1 MVWCLGVCPF
11 FKGAGQ
17 GSLKE
22 IVIIINITIMT
33 TEIQSPRQKYWKPT
47 DEKLLEEWADHG
59 KSFRWMHEQSRV
71 KFWKRNIQFQVPVII
86 LSTLTGAANFA
97 QERVPVDYQ
106 GYYAII
112 VGFFNI
118 IAGII
123 ATIQTFLKVS
133 ESLEGHR
140 VASVAWGKYY
150 HNVKTELQ
158 KEPEDREDVVDFMKY
173 AKMEYEKLVEQS
185 PPIPPEIVN
194 RLKEN
199 VDKSEVHVH
208 LPPNAGVFERIDIG
222 KQGIRMV
229 PESMIEKVVPKEKS
243 SMERVLQELDKSD
256 NLPRTE
262 RKLSR
267 AVSFAPSAYEQE
279 QGNSVLS
286 LSNKLMSSF
295 NQKADQ
301 VVVEIKKEA
310 EDSGA
315 GIVNEK

>member
-1 MVWCLGVCPF
+1 
-11 FKGAGQ
+11 
-17 GSLKE
+17 
-22 IVIIINITIMT
+22 MT
-33 TEIQSPRQKYWKPT
+33 TEIQSPRQKYWKKT
-47 DEKLLEEWADHG
+47 DENLLEEWADHG

-71 KFWKRNIQFQVPVII
+71 KFWKRNIQFQIPVII

-97 QERVPVDYQ
+97 QERVPTDYQ

-123 ATIQTFLKVS
+123 ATVQTFLKVS

-199 VDKSEVHVH
+199 VGKSEVHVH
-208 LPPNAGVFERIDIG
+208 LPPNAGVFERIEIG

-229 PESMIEKVVPKEKS
+229 PESSIVQITQKEKS
-243 SMERVLQELDKSD
+243 NMEKVLNEIDNSD

-267 AVSFAPSAYEQE
+267 AVSFAPMAHAQE
-279 QGNSVLS
+279 EGNIS

-295 NQKADQ
+295 NAVIMETIQSDNNEKS
-301 VVVEIKKEA
+301 
-310 EDSGA
+310 EDSGV
-315 GIVNEK
+315 GIGDGKE

>member
-1 MVWCLGVCPF
+1 M
-11 FKGAGQ
+11 
-17 GSLKE
+17 S
-22 IVIIINITIMT
+22 T
-33 TEIQSPRQKYWKPT
+33 TEVQSPRQKYWKKT
-47 DEKLLEEWADHG
+47 DENLLEEWADHG

-97 QERVPVDYQ
+97 QERVPVEYQ
-106 GYYAII
+106 GYYAIT

-158 KEPEDREDVVDFMKY
+158 KEPDDREDVVDFMKY

-185 PPIPPEIVN
+185 PPIPPEIVE
-194 RLKEN
+194 RLKSN

-208 LPPNAGVFERIDIG
+208 LPPNAGVFERIEIG
-222 KQGIRMV
+222 KQGVRMV
-229 PESMIEKVVPKEKS
+229 PEVVQAVREKTN
-243 SMERVLQELDKSD
+243 MERVLQELDKSES
-256 NLPRTE
+256 LPRTE

-267 AVSFAPSAYEQE
+267 AVSFAPAVSLNEAN
-279 QGNSVLS
+279 GPLS

-295 NQKADQ
+295 NGVGVSVA
-301 VVVEIKKEA
+301 VEPEKT
-310 EDSGA
+310 DSGA
-315 GIVNEK
+315 GVGGDAKE

>member
-1 MVWCLGVCPF
+1 MKIQYLQNIEL
-11 FKGAGQ
+11 KYKSRIQ
-17 GSLKE
+17 LKE
-22 IVIIINITIMT
+22 KLLFIIMSS
-33 TEIQSPRQKYWKPT
+33 TEVQPPRQKYWKKT
-47 DEKLLEEWADHG
+47 DENLLEEWADHG
-59 KSFRWMHEQSRV
+59 KSFRWMHEQARL
-71 KFWKRNIQFQVPVII
+71 KFWKKNIQFQVPVII

-97 QERVPVDYQ
+97 QERVSPEYQ
-106 GYYAII
+106 GYYAIT

-185 PPIPPEIVN
+185 PPIPPAIVD
-194 RLKEN
+194 RLKSN
-199 VDKSEVHVH
+199 VNKSEVHVH
-208 LPPNAGVFERIDIG
+208 LPPNAGVFERIEIG

-229 PESMIEKVVPKEKS
+229 PESSVAQVAIKEKS
-243 SMERVLQELDKSD
+243 NMERVLQEIDNSE

-267 AVSFAPSAYEQE
+267 AVSFAPAVALNEASGA
-279 QGNSVLS
+279 LS

-295 NQKADQ
+295 NGVALA
-301 VVVEIKKEA
+301 VEPA
-310 EDSGA
+310 ENDSGA
-315 GIVNEK
+315 GVGDAKE

>member
-1 MVWCLGVCPF
+1 MSSTDV
-11 FKGAGQ
+11 
-17 GSLKE
+17 
-22 IVIIINITIMT
+22 
-33 TEIQSPRQKYWKPT
+33 QSPRQKYWKKT
-47 DEKLLEEWADHG
+47 DENLLEEWADHG
-59 KSFRWMHEQSRV
+59 KSFRWMHEQARL
-71 KFWKRNIQFQVPVII
+71 KFWKKNIQFQVPVII

-97 QERVPVDYQ
+97 QERVAQEYQ
-106 GYYAII
+106 GYYAIT

-185 PPIPPEIVN
+185 PPIPPAIVE
-194 RLKEN
+194 RLKAN

-208 LPPNAGVFERIDIG
+208 LPPNVGVFEKIEIG
-222 KQGIRMV
+222 KQGVRMV
-229 PESMIEKVVPKEKS
+229 PEVVQAVREKTN
-243 SMERVLQELDKSD
+243 MERVLQELDKSES
-256 NLPRTE
+256 LPRTE

-267 AVSFAPSAYEQE
+267 AVSFAPAVAHNEAS
-279 QGNSVLS
+279 GPLS

-295 NQKADQ
+295 NGVA
-301 VVVEIKKEA
+301 VPVAVEPEKT
-310 EDSGA
+310 DSGA
-315 GIVNEK
+315 GVGGDAKE

>member
-1 MVWCLGVCPF
+1 
-11 FKGAGQ
+11 
-17 GSLKE
+17 
-22 IVIIINITIMT
+22 MT
-33 TEIQSPRQKYWKPT
+33 TEITSPRQKYWKPT

-97 QERVPVDYQ
+97 QERVPVEYQ

-199 VDKSEVHVH
+199 VGKSEVHVH
-208 LPPNAGVFERIDIG
+208 LPPNTGVFERIEIG

-229 PESMIEKVVPKEKS
+229 PESSIAHTVSKEKS
-243 SMERVLQELDKSD
+243 NMERVLQEMDNSD

-267 AVSFAPSAYEQE
+267 AVSFAPMAHTQE
-279 QGNSVLS
+279 EGNIS
-286 LSNKLMSSF
+286 LSNKLMSTF
-295 NQKADQ
+295 NQGGNDVTI
-301 VVVEIKKEA
+301 VVKKE
-310 EDSGA
+310 EDTEVG
-315 GIVNEK
+315 VEEKI

>member
-1 MVWCLGVCPF
+1 M
-11 FKGAGQ
+11 
-17 GSLKE
+17 
-22 IVIIINITIMT
+22 TT
-33 TEIQSPRQKYWKPT
+33 TEITSPRQKYWKKT
-47 DEKLLEEWADHG
+47 DENLLEEWADHS
-59 KSFRWMHEQSRV
+59 KSYRWMHEQSRV
-71 KFWKRNIQFQVPVII
+71 KFWKRNIQFQIPVII

-97 QERVPVDYQ
+97 QERVPTDYQ

-123 ATIQTFLKVS
+123 ATVQTFLKVS

-199 VDKSEVHVH
+199 VGKSEVHVH
-208 LPPNAGVFERIDIG
+208 LPPNAGVFERIEIG

-229 PESMIEKVVPKEKS
+229 PESSIVQITQKEKS
-243 SMERVLQELDKSD
+243 NMERVLNEIENSD

-267 AVSFAPSAYEQE
+267 AVSFAPMAHAQE
-279 QGNSVLS
+279 EGNIS

-295 NQKADQ
+295 SQ
-301 VVVEIKKEA
+301 VGKDVAIVVNNAEPSD

-315 GIVNEK
+315 GAGAGIEDGK

>member
-1 MVWCLGVCPF
+1 M
-11 FKGAGQ
+11 
-17 GSLKE
+17 S
-22 IVIIINITIMT
+22 T
-33 TEIQSPRQKYWKPT
+33 TEVQSPRQKYWKKT
-47 DEKLLEEWADHG
+47 DENLLEEWADHG
-59 KSFRWMHEQSRV
+59 KSFRWMHEQARL
-71 KFWKRNIQFQVPVII
+71 KFWKKNIQFQVPVII

-97 QERVPVDYQ
+97 QERVDPAYQ
-106 GYYAII
+106 GYYAIV

-185 PPIPPEIVN
+185 PPIPPAIVE
-194 RLKEN
+194 RLKSN
-199 VDKSEVHVH
+199 INKSDVHVY
-208 LPPNAGVFERIDIG
+208 LPPNAGVFERIEIG

-229 PESMIEKVVPKEKS
+229 PESSVAQVATKEKS
-243 SMERVLQELDKSD
+243 NMERVLQEIDKSD
-256 NLPRTE
+256 SLPRTE

-267 AVSFAPSAYEQE
+267 AVSFAPALAQNETS
-279 QGNSVLS
+279 GPLS

-295 NQKADQ
+295 NGVA
-301 VVVEIKKEA
+301 VAVEPA
-310 EDSGA
+310 QNDSGA
-315 GIVNEK
+315 GVGGDAKE

>member
-1 MVWCLGVCPF
+1 
-11 FKGAGQ
+11 
-17 GSLKE
+17 
-22 IVIIINITIMT
+22 MT
-33 TEIQSPRQKYWKPT
+33 STEVQSPRQKYWKKT
-47 DEKLLEEWADHG
+47 DENLLEEWADHG
-59 KSFRWMHEQSRV
+59 KSFRWMHEQARL
-71 KFWKRNIQFQVPVII
+71 KFWKKNIQFQVPVII

-97 QERVPVDYQ
+97 QERVAPEYQ
-106 GYYAII
+106 GYYAIT

-185 PPIPPEIVN
+185 PPIPPAIVE
-194 RLKEN
+194 RLKLN

-208 LPPNAGVFERIDIG
+208 LPPNVGVFEKIEIG

-229 PESMIEKVVPKEKS
+229 PESSVAQVAIKEKS
-243 SMERVLQELDKSD
+243 NMERVLQEIDGSD

-267 AVSFAPSAYEQE
+267 AVSFAPAVALNEAN
-279 QGNSVLS
+279 GPLS

-295 NQKADQ
+295 NGVA
-301 VVVEIKKEA
+301 VAVEAA
-310 EDSGA
+310 ENDSGA
-315 GIVNEK
+315 GVGGDGKE

>member
-1 MVWCLGVCPF
+1 MSNEV
-11 FKGAGQ
+11 
-17 GSLKE
+17 
-22 IVIIINITIMT
+22 
-33 TEIQSPRQKYWKPT
+33 QSPRQKFWKKT
-47 DEKLLEEWADHG
+47 DENLLEEWADHG
-59 KSFRWMHEQSRV
+59 KSFRWMHEQARL
-71 KFWKRNIQFQVPVII
+71 KFWKKNIQFQVPVII

-97 QERVPVDYQ
+97 QERVDPAYQ
-106 GYYAII
+106 GYYAIT

-185 PPIPPEIVN
+185 PPIPPAIVD
-194 RLKEN
+194 RLKSN

-208 LPPNAGVFERIDIG
+208 LPPNVGVFEKIEIG
-222 KQGIRMV
+222 KQGVRMV
-229 PESMIEKVVPKEKS
+229 PEVVQAVREKTN
-243 SMERVLQELDKSD
+243 MERVLQELDKSES
-256 NLPRTE
+256 LPRTE

-267 AVSFAPSAYEQE
+267 AVSFAPSVAHNEAS
-279 QGNSVLS
+279 GPLS

-295 NQKADQ
+295 NGVGVSVAVEPEKA
-301 VVVEIKKEA
+301 
-310 EDSGA
+310 DSGA
-315 GIVNEK
+315 GVGGDAKE

>member
-1 MVWCLGVCPF
+1 M
-11 FKGAGQ
+11 
-17 GSLKE
+17 SS
-22 IVIIINITIMT
+22 
-33 TEIQSPRQKYWKPT
+33 TEVQPPRQKYWKKT
-47 DEKLLEEWADHG
+47 DENLLEEWADHG
-59 KSFRWMHEQSRV
+59 KSFRWMHEQARL
-71 KFWKRNIQFQVPVII
+71 KFWKKNIQFQVPVII

-97 QERVPVDYQ
+97 QERVSPEYQ
-106 GYYAII
+106 GYYAIT

-185 PPIPPEIVN
+185 PPIPPVIVE
-194 RLKEN
+194 RLKSN
-199 VDKSEVHVH
+199 VNKSEVHVH
-208 LPPNAGVFERIDIG
+208 LPPNVGVFEKIEIG

-229 PESMIEKVVPKEKS
+229 PESSVAQIATKEKS
-243 SMERVLQELDKSD
+243 NMERVLQEIDGSD
-256 NLPRTE
+256 SLPRTE

-267 AVSFAPSAYEQE
+267 AVSFAPAVALNEASGA
-279 QGNSVLS
+279 LS

-295 NQKADQ
+295 NGVALT
-301 VVVEIKKEA
+301 VEPSQN
-310 EDSGA
+310 DSGA
-315 GIVNEK
+315 GVGDAKE

>member
-1 MVWCLGVCPF
+1 
-11 FKGAGQ
+11 
-17 GSLKE
+17 
-22 IVIIINITIMT
+22 MT
-33 TEIQSPRQKYWKPT
+33 NEVQTPRQKYWKKT
-47 DEKLLEEWADHG
+47 DENLLEEWADHG
-59 KSFRWMHEQSRV
+59 KSFRWMHDQSRL
-71 KFWKRNIQFQVPVII
+71 KFWKKNIQFQVPVII

-97 QERVPVDYQ
+97 QERVDPAYQ
-106 GYYAII
+106 GYYAIT

-185 PPIPPEIVN
+185 PPIPPAIVD
-194 RLKEN
+194 RLKAN

-208 LPPNAGVFERIDIG
+208 LPPNAGVFERIEIG

-229 PESMIEKVVPKEKS
+229 PESSIAQVAIKEKS
-243 SMERVLQELDKSD
+243 NMERVLQEIDNSE

-267 AVSFAPSAYEQE
+267 AVSFAPVVALNEASGA
-279 QGNSVLS
+279 LS

-295 NQKADQ
+295 NGVAVAVEQ
-301 VVVEIKKEA
+301 VKS
-310 EDSGA
+310 DSGA
-315 GIVNEK
+315 GVGDAKE

>member
-1 MVWCLGVCPF
+1 
-11 FKGAGQ
+11 
-17 GSLKE
+17 
-22 IVIIINITIMT
+22 MT
-33 TEIQSPRQKYWKPT
+33 SEIQSPRQKYWKKT
-47 DEKLLEEWADHG
+47 DENLLEEWADHG
-59 KSFRWMHEQSRV
+59 KSFRWMHEQSRL
-71 KFWKRNIQFQVPVII
+71 KFWKKNIQFQIPVII

-97 QERVPVDYQ
+97 QERVDPAYQ
-106 GYYAII
+106 GYYAIV

-185 PPIPPEIVN
+185 PPIPQAIVD
-194 RLKEN
+194 RLKAN
-199 VDKSEVHVH
+199 INKSDVHVH
-208 LPPNAGVFERIDIG
+208 LPPNAGVFERIEIG

-229 PESMIEKVVPKEKS
+229 PESLVTQVALKEKS
-243 SMERVLQELDKSD
+243 NMEKVLNEIDKSD
-256 NLPRTE
+256 SVPRTE

-267 AVSFAPSAYEQE
+267 AVSFAPALTVNE
-279 QGNSVLS
+279 GNIS

-295 NQKADQ
+295 NQVPKDVAIT
-301 VVVEIKKEA
+301 VESIKPIEN
-310 EDSGA
+310 DSGA
-315 GIVNEK
+315 GVGVGVGDEKE

>member
-1 MVWCLGVCPF
+1 M
-11 FKGAGQ
+11 
-17 GSLKE
+17 
-22 IVIIINITIMT
+22 TT

-97 QERVPVDYQ
+97 QERVPVEYQ

-158 KEPEDREDVVDFMKY
+158 KEPDDREDVVDFMKY

-185 PPIPPEIVN
+185 PPIPPEIVD
-194 RLKEN
+194 RLKTN
-199 VDKSEVHVH
+199 VDNSDVHVH
-208 LPPNAGVFERIDIG
+208 LTPNAGVFEKIEIG

-229 PESMIEKVVPKEKS
+229 PESLVLNSPKEKS
-243 SMERVLQELDKSD
+243 SMERVLQELDKTD

-262 RKLSR
+262 RRLSR
-267 AVSFAPSAYEQE
+267 AVSFAPNARAHIEE

-295 NQKADQ
+295 NVD
-301 VVVEIKKEA
+301 IKKEV

-315 GIVNEK
+315 GIVDEKK

>member
-1 MVWCLGVCPF
+1 
-11 FKGAGQ
+11 
-17 GSLKE
+17 
-22 IVIIINITIMT
+22 MT
-33 TEIQSPRQKYWKPT
+33 TDVQSPRQKYWKPT

-97 QERVPVDYQ
+97 QERVPAEYQ
-106 GYYAII
+106 GYYAIT

-158 KEPEDREDVVDFMKY
+158 KEPDDREDVVDFMKY

-185 PPIPPEIVN
+185 PPIPPEIVD
-194 RLKEN
+194 RLKTN
-199 VDKSEVHVH
+199 VDKSDVHVH
-208 LPPNAGVFERIDIG
+208 LPPNAGVFEKIEIG

-229 PESMIEKVVPKEKS
+229 PESMIQKVVPKEKS
-243 SMERVLQELDKSD
+243 SMEKVLQELDKSD
-256 NLPRTE
+256 TLPRTE
-262 RKLSR
+262 RRLSR
-267 AVSFAPSAYEQE
+267 AVSFAPNARAHIEE
-279 QGNSVLS
+279 PVNTGIS
-286 LSNKLMSSF
+286 LSNRLMSSF
-295 NQKADQ
+295 NQKAEEIK
-301 VVVEIKKEA
+301 VEVKKEA

-315 GIVNEK
+315 GVGDEKQ

>member
-1 MVWCLGVCPF
+1 M
-11 FKGAGQ
+11 
-17 GSLKE
+17 SS
-22 IVIIINITIMT
+22 
-33 TEIQSPRQKYWKPT
+33 TEVQSPRQKYWKKT
-47 DEKLLEEWADHG
+47 DENLLEEWADHG
-59 KSFRWMHEQSRV
+59 KSFRWMHEQARV
-71 KFWKRNIQFQVPVII
+71 KFWKKNIQFQVPVII

-97 QERVPVDYQ
+97 QERVPVEYQ
-106 GYYAII
+106 GYYAIT

-158 KEPEDREDVVDFMKY
+158 KEPDDREDVVDFMKY

-185 PPIPPEIVN
+185 PPIPPAIVD
-194 RLKEN
+194 RLKSN

-208 LPPNAGVFERIDIG
+208 LPPNVGVFEKIEIG

-229 PESMIEKVVPKEKS
+229 PEVVQAVREKTN
-243 SMERVLQELDKSD
+243 MERVLQELDKSES
-256 NLPRTE
+256 LPRTE

-267 AVSFAPSAYEQE
+267 AVSFAPSVAHNEVS
-279 QGNSVLS
+279 GPLS

-295 NQKADQ
+295 NGVA
-301 VVVEIKKEA
+301 VPVAVEPEKT
-310 EDSGA
+310 DSGA
-315 GIVNEK
+315 GVGGDAKE

>member
-1 MVWCLGVCPF
+1 M
-11 FKGAGQ
+11 
-17 GSLKE
+17 S
-22 IVIIINITIMT
+22 T
-33 TEIQSPRQKYWKPT
+33 TDVQSPRQKYWKKT
-47 DEKLLEEWADHG
+47 DENLLEEWADHG
-59 KSFRWMHEQSRV
+59 KSFRWMHEQARV

-97 QERVPVDYQ
+97 QERVPVEYQ

-194 RLKEN
+194 SLKEN

-208 LPPNAGVFERIDIG
+208 LPPNAGVFERIEIG

-229 PESMIEKVVPKEKS
+229 PEIAVLNTPKEKS
-243 SMERVLQELDKSD
+243 NMERVLQEIDGSD
-256 NLPRTE
+256 SLPRTE

-267 AVSFAPSAYEQE
+267 AVSFAPAVAINEAN
-279 QGNSVLS
+279 GPLS

-295 NQKADQ
+295 NG
-301 VVVEIKKEA
+301 VVVAIEQVNS
-310 EDSGA
+310 DSGA
-315 GIVNEK
+315 GVGVDEKE

>member
-1 MVWCLGVCPF
+1 
-11 FKGAGQ
+11 
-17 GSLKE
+17 
-22 IVIIINITIMT
+22 MT

-59 KSFRWMHEQSRV
+59 KSFRWMHEQARV

-106 GYYAII
+106 GYYAIT

-140 VASVAWGKYY
+140 VASVSWGKYY

-158 KEPEDREDVVDFMKY
+158 KEPDDREDVVDFMKY

-185 PPIPPEIVN
+185 PPIPLEIVN

-208 LPPNAGVFERIDIG
+208 LPPNAGVFEKIEIG

-229 PESMIEKVVPKEKS
+229 PESMIKKDEPKEKS
-243 SMERVLQELDKSD
+243 SMERVLKELEKSD

-267 AVSFAPSAYEQE
+267 AVSFAPNARAHIEESTNT
-279 QGNSVLS
+279 GIS
-286 LSNKLMSSF
+286 LSNKLMNSF
-295 NQKADQ
+295 NEKVEEVG
-301 VVVEIKKEA
+301 VVVKKEV
-310 EDSGA
+310 EDFGA
-315 GIVNEK
+315 GVVDEK

>member
-1 MVWCLGVCPF
+1 M
-11 FKGAGQ
+11 
-17 GSLKE
+17 S
-22 IVIIINITIMT
+22 T
-33 TEIQSPRQKYWKPT
+33 TEVQSPRQQYWKKT
-47 DEKLLEEWADHG
+47 DENLLEEWADHG
-59 KSFRWMHEQSRV
+59 KSFRWMHDQSRL
-71 KFWKRNIQFQVPVII
+71 KFWKKNIQFQVPVII

-97 QERVPVDYQ
+97 QERVDPAYQ
-106 GYYAII
+106 GYYAIT

-185 PPIPPEIVN
+185 PPIPPVIVE
-194 RLKEN
+194 RLKAN
-199 VDKSEVHVH
+199 INKSDVHVH
-208 LPPNAGVFERIDIG
+208 LPPNAGVFERIEIG

-229 PESMIEKVVPKEKS
+229 PESSVAQIATKEKS
-243 SMERVLQELDKSD
+243 NLERVLQEMDKSD
-256 NLPRTE
+256 SLPRTE

-267 AVSFAPSAYEQE
+267 AVSFAPGVALNEANGQ
-279 QGNSVLS
+279 LS

-295 NQKADQ
+295 NGGAIA
-301 VVVEIKKEA
+301 VAVEPA
-310 EDSGA
+310 ANDSGA
-315 GIVNEK
+315 GVGGDAKE

>member
-1 MVWCLGVCPF
+1 
-11 FKGAGQ
+11 
-17 GSLKE
+17 
-22 IVIIINITIMT
+22 MT
-33 TEIQSPRQKYWKPT
+33 TTDVTSPRQKYWKKT
-47 DEKLLEEWADHG
+47 DENLLEEWADHG

-97 QERVPVDYQ
+97 QERVPSEYQ

-199 VDKSEVHVH
+199 VGKSEIHVH
-208 LPPNAGVFERIDIG
+208 LPPNAGVFERIEIG

-229 PESMIEKVVPKEKS
+229 PESSIIQVATSKEKS
-243 SMERVLQELDKSD
+243 NMERVLNEIDNSD

-267 AVSFAPSAYEQE
+267 AVSFAPIAHAQE
-279 QGNSVLS
+279 EGNIS

-295 NQKADQ
+295 NQGPKDVAIT
-301 VVVEIKKEA
+301 VESVEPIEN
-310 EDSGA
+310 DSGA
-315 GIVNEK
+315 GVSNEKE

>member
-1 MVWCLGVCPF
+1 M
-11 FKGAGQ
+11 
-17 GSLKE
+17 S
-22 IVIIINITIMT
+22 T
-33 TEIQSPRQKYWKPT
+33 TEVQSPRQKYWKKT
-47 DEKLLEEWADHG
+47 DENLLEEWADHG
-59 KSFRWMHEQSRV
+59 KSFRWMHEQARL
-71 KFWKRNIQFQVPVII
+71 KFWKKNIQFQVPVII

-97 QERVPVDYQ
+97 QERVSPEYQ
-106 GYYAII
+106 GYYAIT

-158 KEPEDREDVVDFMKY
+158 KEPDDREDVVDFMKY

-185 PPIPPEIVN
+185 PPIPPEIVE
-194 RLKEN
+194 RLKSN
-199 VDKSEVHVH
+199 VNKSEVHVH
-208 LPPNAGVFERIDIG
+208 LPPNAGVFERIEIG

-229 PESMIEKVVPKEKS
+229 PESSIAQVAIKEKS
-243 SMERVLQELDKSD
+243 NMERVLQEIDGSD
-256 NLPRTE
+256 SLPRTE

-267 AVSFAPSAYEQE
+267 AVSFAPALALNEASGA
-279 QGNSVLS
+279 LS

-295 NQKADQ
+295 NGIA
-301 VVVEIKKEA
+301 VAVEPA
-310 EDSGA
+310 QNDSGA
-315 GIVNEK
+315 GVGGDAKE

>member
-1 MVWCLGVCPF
+1 M
-11 FKGAGQ
+11 
-17 GSLKE
+17 S
-22 IVIIINITIMT
+22 T
-33 TEIQSPRQKYWKPT
+33 TEVQSPRQKYWKKT
-47 DEKLLEEWADHG
+47 DENLLEEWADHG
-59 KSFRWMHEQSRV
+59 KSFRWMHEQARL
-71 KFWKRNIQFQVPVII
+71 KFWKKNIQFQVPVII

-97 QERVPVDYQ
+97 QERVDPAYQ
-106 GYYAII
+106 GYYAIT

-185 PPIPPEIVN
+185 PPIPPAIVE
-194 RLKEN
+194 RLKSN
-199 VDKSEVHVH
+199 VSKSEVHVH
-208 LPPNAGVFERIDIG
+208 LPPNAGVFERIEIG

-229 PESMIEKVVPKEKS
+229 LESSVAQVATKEKS
-243 SMERVLQELDKSD
+243 NMERVLQEIDESD
-256 NLPRTE
+256 SLPRTE

-267 AVSFAPSAYEQE
+267 AVSFAPALSQNEAS
-279 QGNSVLS
+279 GPLS

-295 NQKADQ
+295 NGVA
-301 VVVEIKKEA
+301 VAVEPVEN
-310 EDSGA
+310 DSGSGVGDA
-315 GIVNEK
+315 KE

>member
-1 MVWCLGVCPF
+1 MSSTDV
-11 FKGAGQ
+11 
-17 GSLKE
+17 
-22 IVIIINITIMT
+22 
-33 TEIQSPRQKYWKPT
+33 QSPRQKYWKKT
-47 DEKLLEEWADHG
+47 DENLLEEWADHG
-59 KSFRWMHEQSRV
+59 KSFRWMHEQARL
-71 KFWKRNIQFQVPVII
+71 KFWKKNIQFQVPVII

-97 QERVPVDYQ
+97 QERVDPAYQ
-106 GYYAII
+106 GYYAIT

-185 PPIPPEIVN
+185 PPIPPAIVD
-194 RLKEN
+194 RLKAN
-199 VDKSEVHVH
+199 VDKSEIHVH
-208 LPPNAGVFERIDIG
+208 LPPNVGVFEKIEIG

-229 PESMIEKVVPKEKS
+229 PEVVQAVKEKTN
-243 SMERVLQELDKSD
+243 MERVLQELDKSD
-256 NLPRTE
+256 SLPRTE

-267 AVSFAPSAYEQE
+267 AVSFAPAIALNEAN
-279 QGNSVLS
+279 GPLS

-295 NQKADQ
+295 NGVA
-301 VVVEIKKEA
+301 VAVEPVKS
-310 EDSGA
+310 DSGA
-315 GIVNEK
+315 GVGDAKE

>member
-1 MVWCLGVCPF
+1 M
-11 FKGAGQ
+11 
-17 GSLKE
+17 S
-22 IVIIINITIMT
+22 T
-33 TEIQSPRQKYWKPT
+33 TDVQLPRQKYWKKT
-47 DEKLLEEWADHG
+47 DENLLEEWADHG
-59 KSFRWMHEQSRV
+59 KSFRWMHEQARL
-71 KFWKRNIQFQVPVII
+71 KFWKKNIQFQVPVII

-97 QERVPVDYQ
+97 QERVSPEYQ
-106 GYYAII
+106 GYYAIT

-185 PPIPPEIVN
+185 PPIPPVIVD
-194 RLKEN
+194 RLKSN
-199 VDKSEVHVH
+199 VNKSDVHVH
-208 LPPNAGVFERIDIG
+208 LPPNAGVFERIEIG
-222 KQGIRMV
+222 KQGVRMV
-229 PESMIEKVVPKEKS
+229 PESSIAQVAIKEKS
-243 SMERVLQELDKSD
+243 NMERVLQEIDGSD
-256 NLPRTE
+256 SLPRTE

-267 AVSFAPSAYEQE
+267 AVSFAPAVALNEASGA
-279 QGNSVLS
+279 LS

-295 NQKADQ
+295 NGVAVSVEQ
-301 VVVEIKKEA
+301 VKS
-310 EDSGA
+310 DSGA
-315 GIVNEK
+315 GVGDAKE

>member
-1 MVWCLGVCPF
+1 
-11 FKGAGQ
+11 
-17 GSLKE
+17 
-22 IVIIINITIMT
+22 MT
-33 TEIQSPRQKYWKPT
+33 SEVKSTRQKYWKKT
-47 DEKLLEEWADHG
+47 DENLLEEWADHG
-59 KSFRWMHEQSRV
+59 KSFRWMHERARL
-71 KFWKRNIQFQVPVII
+71 KFWKKNIQFQVPVII

-97 QERVPVDYQ
+97 QERVAIEYQ
-106 GYYAII
+106 GYYAIT

-185 PPIPPEIVN
+185 PPIPPAIVMQ
-194 RLKEN
+194 LKSN

-208 LPPNAGVFERIDIG
+208 LPPNVGVFEKIEIG

-229 PESMIEKVVPKEKS
+229 PESTIMQVVNKEKS
-243 SMERVLQELDKSD
+243 NMEKVLNEIDKSD
-256 NLPRTE
+256 SLPRTE

-267 AVSFAPSAYEQE
+267 AVSFSPVISHNETS
-279 QGNSVLS
+279 GSSLS

-295 NQKADQ
+295 NNGGGEVSIVIEPPDN
-301 VVVEIKKEA
+301 
-310 EDSGA
+310 DSGA
-315 GIVNEK
+315 GVRNEKE

>member
-1 MVWCLGVCPF
+1 MT
-11 FKGAGQ
+11 
-17 GSLKE
+17 
-22 IVIIINITIMT
+22 IT
-33 TEIQSPRQKYWKPT
+33 ENSSPRQKYWKKT
-47 DEKLLEEWADHG
+47 DENLLEEWADHS
-59 KSFRWMHEQSRV
+59 KSYRWMHEQARV
-71 KFWKRNIQFQVPVII
+71 KFWKRNIQFQIPVII

-97 QERVPVDYQ
+97 QERVPTDYQ

-123 ATIQTFLKVS
+123 ATVQTFLKVS

-199 VDKSEVHVH
+199 VGKSDVHVH
-208 LPPNAGVFERIDIG
+208 LPPNAGVFERIEIG
-222 KQGIRMV
+222 KQGIKMV
-229 PESMIEKVVPKEKS
+229 PESSIIHAIPKEKS
-243 SMERVLQELDKSD
+243 NMEKVLNEIDNLD

-267 AVSFAPSAYEQE
+267 AVSFAPNAYAHTQE
-279 QGNSVLS
+279 EGNIS

-295 NQKADQ
+295 NQSDKDIA
-301 VVVEIKKEA
+301 VVIDSVELVNK
-310 EDSGA
+310 DSGA
-315 GIVNEK
+315 GIGDEKE

>member
-1 MVWCLGVCPF
+1 
-11 FKGAGQ
+11 
-17 GSLKE
+17 
-22 IVIIINITIMT
+22 MT
-33 TEIQSPRQKYWKPT
+33 TEIQSPRQKYWKKT
-47 DEKLLEEWADHG
+47 DENLLEEWADHS
-59 KSFRWMHEQSRV
+59 KSYRWMHEQSRL
-71 KFWKRNIQFQVPVII
+71 KFWKKNIQFQVPVII

-97 QERVPVDYQ
+97 QERVSPEYQ
-106 GYYAII
+106 GYYAIT

-199 VDKSEVHVH
+199 VGKSDVHVH
-208 LPPNAGVFERIDIG
+208 LPPNAGVFERIEIG

-229 PESMIEKVVPKEKS
+229 PESSIIQVATPKEKS
-243 SMERVLQELDKSD
+243 SMERVLQEMDKSD
-256 NLPRTE
+256 SLSRTE

-267 AVSFAPSAYEQE
+267 AVSFAPNARAHIEEPENSAI
-279 QGNSVLS
+279 S

-295 NQKADQ
+295 NQVGKDVA
-301 VVVEIKKEA
+301 VVVKNTELA
-310 EDSGA
+310 DEDSGA
-315 GIVNEK
+315 GIGNEKE

>member
-1 MVWCLGVCPF
+1 
-11 FKGAGQ
+11 
-17 GSLKE
+17 
-22 IVIIINITIMT
+22 
-33 TEIQSPRQKYWKPT
+33 
-47 DEKLLEEWADHG
+47 
-59 KSFRWMHEQSRV
+59 
-71 KFWKRNIQFQVPVII
+71 
-86 LSTLTGAANFA
+86 
-97 QERVPVDYQ
+97 
-106 GYYAII
+106 
-112 VGFFNI
+112 
-118 IAGII
+118 
-123 ATIQTFLKVS
+123 
-133 ESLEGHR
+133 
-140 VASVAWGKYY
+140 
-150 HNVKTELQ
+150 
-158 KEPEDREDVVDFMKY
+158 
-173 AKMEYEKLVEQS
+173 
-185 PPIPPEIVN
+185 
-194 RLKEN
+194 
-199 VDKSEVHVH
+199 

>member
-1 MVWCLGVCPF
+1 MSSTDV
-11 FKGAGQ
+11 
-17 GSLKE
+17 
-22 IVIIINITIMT
+22 
-33 TEIQSPRQKYWKPT
+33 QSPRQKYWKPT

-97 QERVPVDYQ
+97 QERVPVEYQ
-106 GYYAII
+106 GYYAIT

-194 RLKEN
+194 SLKEN

-208 LPPNAGVFERIDIG
+208 LPPNAGVFERIEIG
-222 KQGIRMV
+222 KQGVRMV
-229 PESMIEKVVPKEKS
+229 PEVLVLNTPKEKTN
-243 SMERVLQELDKSD
+243 MERVLQELDKSD
-256 NLPRTE
+256 SLPRTE

-267 AVSFAPSAYEQE
+267 AVSFAPAVALNEAS
-279 QGNSVLS
+279 GPLS

-295 NQKADQ
+295 NGVA
-301 VVVEIKKEA
+301 VPVEPEKT
-310 EDSGA
+310 DSGA
-315 GIVNEK
+315 GVGDAKE

>member
-1 MVWCLGVCPF
+1 MSSTDV
-11 FKGAGQ
+11 
-17 GSLKE
+17 
-22 IVIIINITIMT
+22 
-33 TEIQSPRQKYWKPT
+33 QSPRQKYWKKT
-47 DEKLLEEWADHG
+47 DENLLEEWADHG

-97 QERVPVDYQ
+97 QERVPVEYQ
-106 GYYAII
+106 GYYAIT

-158 KEPEDREDVVDFMKY
+158 KEPDDREDVVDFMKY

-185 PPIPPEIVN
+185 PPIPPEIVE
-194 RLKEN
+194 RLKSN

-208 LPPNAGVFERIDIG
+208 LPPNAGVFERIEIG

-229 PESMIEKVVPKEKS
+229 PEVVQAVREKS
-243 SMERVLQELDKSD
+243 NMERVLQELDKSD
-256 NLPRTE
+256 SLPRTE

-267 AVSFAPSAYEQE
+267 AVSFAPAVALNEAN
-279 QGNSVLS
+279 GPLS

-295 NQKADQ
+295 NGVAVAIEQ
-301 VVVEIKKEA
+301 VEN
-310 EDSGA
+310 DSGA
-315 GIVNEK
+315 GVGDAKE

>member
-1 MVWCLGVCPF
+1 MSNEV
-11 FKGAGQ
+11 
-17 GSLKE
+17 
-22 IVIIINITIMT
+22 
-33 TEIQSPRQKYWKPT
+33 QSPRQKYWKKT
-47 DEKLLEEWADHG
+47 DENLLEEWADHG
-59 KSFRWMHEQSRV
+59 KSFRWMHEQARL
-71 KFWKRNIQFQVPVII
+71 KFWKKNIQFQVPVII

-97 QERVPVDYQ
+97 QERVDPAYQ
-106 GYYAII
+106 GYYAIT

-185 PPIPPEIVN
+185 PPIPPAIVD
-194 RLKEN
+194 RLKSN

-208 LPPNAGVFERIDIG
+208 LPPNVGVFEKIEIG
-222 KQGIRMV
+222 KQGVRMV
-229 PESMIEKVVPKEKS
+229 PEVVQAVREKTN
-243 SMERVLQELDKSD
+243 MERVLQELDKSES
-256 NLPRTE
+256 LPRTE

-267 AVSFAPSAYEQE
+267 AVSFAPSVAHNEAS
-279 QGNSVLS
+279 GPLS

-295 NQKADQ
+295 NGVAVP
-301 VVVEIKKEA
+301 VVVEPEKT
-310 EDSGA
+310 DSGA
-315 GIVNEK
+315 GVGGDAKE

>member
-1 MVWCLGVCPF
+1 
-11 FKGAGQ
+11 
-17 GSLKE
+17 
-22 IVIIINITIMT
+22 MT
-33 TEIQSPRQKYWKPT
+33 SEIQSPRQKYWKKT
-47 DEKLLEEWADHG
+47 DENLLEEWADHG
-59 KSFRWMHEQSRV
+59 KSFRWMHEQSRL
-71 KFWKRNIQFQVPVII
+71 KFWKKNIQFQIPVII

-97 QERVPVDYQ
+97 QERVDPAYQ
-106 GYYAII
+106 GYYAIV

-185 PPIPPEIVN
+185 PPIPQAIVD
-194 RLKEN
+194 RLKAN
-199 VDKSEVHVH
+199 INKSDVHVH
-208 LPPNAGVFERIDIG
+208 LPPNAGVFEKIEIG

-229 PESMIEKVVPKEKS
+229 PESTIMQVVNKEKS
-243 SMERVLQELDKSD
+243 NMEKVLNEIDKSD
-256 NLPRTE
+256 SLPRTE

-267 AVSFAPSAYEQE
+267 AVSFAPALALNE
-279 QGNSVLS
+279 GNIS

-295 NQKADQ
+295 NNGNGDVAIT
-301 VVVEIKKEA
+301 VEPIDN
-310 EDSGA
+310 DSGA
-315 GIVNEK
+315 GVSNEKE

>member
-1 MVWCLGVCPF
+1 
-11 FKGAGQ
+11 
-17 GSLKE
+17 
-22 IVIIINITIMT
+22 MT

-97 QERVPVDYQ
+97 QERVPIEYQ

-185 PPIPPEIVN
+185 PPIPPEIVIY
-194 RLKEN
+194 LKEN
-199 VDKSEVHVH
+199 VGKSDVHVH
-208 LPPNAGVFERIDIG
+208 LPPNAGVFERIEIG

-229 PESMIEKVVPKEKS
+229 PESLVLNSPKEKS
-243 SMERVLQELDKSD
+243 SMERVLQEIDKTD

-262 RKLSR
+262 RRLSR
-267 AVSFAPSAYEQE
+267 AVSFAPNGRAHIEE
-279 QGNSVLS
+279 PLNTGLS

-295 NQKADQ
+295 NQKAEE
-301 VVVEIKKEA
+301 VVIEVKKEL

-315 GIVNEK
+315 GIVDEKN

>member
-1 MVWCLGVCPF
+1 
-11 FKGAGQ
+11 
-17 GSLKE
+17 
-22 IVIIINITIMT
+22 MT

-97 QERVPVDYQ
+97 QERVPVEYQ

-158 KEPEDREDVVDFMKY
+158 KEPDDREDVVDFMKY

-185 PPIPPEIVN
+185 PPIPPEIVD
-194 RLKEN
+194 RLKTN
-199 VDKSEVHVH
+199 VDNSEVHVH
-208 LPPNAGVFERIDIG
+208 LPPNAGVFEKIEIG
-222 KQGIRMV
+222 KQGIRMI
-229 PESMIEKVVPKEKS
+229 PESILQQAIPKEKS
-243 SMERVLQELDKSD
+243 SMERVLQELDKTDS
-256 NLPRTE
+256 LPRTE

-267 AVSFAPSAYEQE
+267 AVSFAPNARAHIEE
-279 QGNSVLS
+279 SVNTGIS

-295 NQKADQ
+295 NQKMEE
-301 VVVEIKKEA
+301 VVVEIKKESD
-310 EDSGA
+310 DSGA
-315 GIVNEK
+315 GIGDEKK

>member
-1 MVWCLGVCPF
+1 M
-11 FKGAGQ
+11 
-17 GSLKE
+17 SS
-22 IVIIINITIMT
+22 
-33 TEIQSPRQKYWKPT
+33 TEVQPPRQKYWKKT
-47 DEKLLEEWADHG
+47 DENLLEEWADHG
-59 KSFRWMHEQSRV
+59 KSFRWMHEQARL
-71 KFWKRNIQFQVPVII
+71 KFWKKNIQFQVPVII

-97 QERVPVDYQ
+97 QERVSPEYQ
-106 GYYAII
+106 GYYAIT

-185 PPIPPEIVN
+185 PPIPPAIVD
-194 RLKEN
+194 RLKSN
-199 VDKSEVHVH
+199 VNKSEVHVH
-208 LPPNAGVFERIDIG
+208 LPPNAGVFEKIEIG

-229 PESMIEKVVPKEKS
+229 PESSVAQVAIKEKS
-243 SMERVLQELDKSD
+243 NMERVLQEIDGSD
-256 NLPRTE
+256 SLPRTE

-267 AVSFAPSAYEQE
+267 AVSFAPAVALNEASGA
-279 QGNSVLS
+279 LS

-295 NQKADQ
+295 NGVALT
-301 VVVEIKKEA
+301 VEPA
-310 EDSGA
+310 QNDSGA
-315 GIVNEK
+315 GVGDAKE

>member
-1 MVWCLGVCPF
+1 MT
-11 FKGAGQ
+11 A
-17 GSLKE
+17 
-22 IVIIINITIMT
+22 NDIT
-33 TEIQSPRQKYWKPT
+33 SPRQKYWKNT

-97 QERVPVDYQ
+97 QERVPSEYQ
-106 GYYAII
+106 GYYAIG

-118 IAGII
+118 IAGIV

-158 KEPEDREDVVDFMKY
+158 KEPDDREDVVDFMKY

-185 PPIPPEIVN
+185 PPIPPEIVE
-194 RLKEN
+194 RLKTN
-199 VDKSEVHVH
+199 VDKSEVYVH
-208 LPPNAGVFERIDIG
+208 LPPNVGVFEKIEIG

-229 PESMIEKVVPKEKS
+229 PESLIKKDEPKEKTN
-243 SMERVLQELDKSD
+243 MERVLQELDKSD
-256 NLPRTE
+256 SLPRTE

-267 AVSFAPSAYEQE
+267 AVSFAANSHSHSRTGSQE
-279 QGNSVLS
+279 EGNIS

-295 NQKADQ
+295 NQKVGEVAIT
-301 VVVEIKKEA
+301 IKQDEKE
-310 EDSGA
+310 EDFGA
-315 GIVNEK
+315 GIVDEKQ

>member
-1 MVWCLGVCPF
+1 
-11 FKGAGQ
+11 
-17 GSLKE
+17 
-22 IVIIINITIMT
+22 MT
-33 TEIQSPRQKYWKPT
+33 TTEVQPPRQKYWKKT
-47 DEKLLEEWADHG
+47 DENLLEEWADHG
-59 KSFRWMHEQSRV
+59 KSFRWMHDQSRL

-97 QERVPVDYQ
+97 QERVAPEYQ
-106 GYYAII
+106 GYYAIT

-123 ATIQTFLKVS
+123 APIQTFLKVS

-173 AKMEYEKLVEQS
+173 AQMEYEKLVEQS
-185 PPIPPEIVN
+185 PPIPPVIVD
-194 RLKEN
+194 RLKSN
-199 VDKSEVHVH
+199 VNKSEVHVH
-208 LPPNAGVFERIDIG
+208 LPPNAGVFERIEIG

-229 PESMIEKVVPKEKS
+229 PESSVAQVAIKEKS
-243 SMERVLQELDKSD
+243 NMERVLQEIDGSD
-256 NLPRTE
+256 SLPRTE

-267 AVSFAPSAYEQE
+267 AVSFAPAVALNEAN
-279 QGNSVLS
+279 GPLS

-295 NQKADQ
+295 NGVA
-301 VVVEIKKEA
+301 VAVEPA
-310 EDSGA
+310 QNDSGA
-315 GIVNEK
+315 GVGGDAKE